1 MGVAFQEDALGRN
14 TARVGADHRPG
25 PGDVAADIL
34 FGHQKINGVDPA
46 VVLDDEV
53 DDRVL
58 WAGAAHPGDLR
69 QRLAGTRLQLVVL
82 EAGPQDIFG
91 SPGAMPKVLP
101 AAGGRAPFCVHPPPH
116 FRVSGLV
123 PRILATSASVLPVS
137 GFSLSFLKPVSR
149 TFSGPPA

>member
-69 QRLAGTRLQLVVL
+69 QRLAGKRLQLVVL
-82 EAGPQDIFG
+82 EAGQQDIFG
-91 SPGAMPKVLP
+91 SAGVMQKVLP
-101 AAGGRAPFCVHPPPH
+101 ADGGRAH
-116 FRVSGLV
+116 FRSEEHTSELQSLM
-123 PRILATSASVLPVS
+123 RISYAV
-137 GFSLSFLKPVSR
+137 FCLKKKIENKHKSINNEM
-149 TFSGPPA
+149 